1 MRMRSMYLLPG
12 SSHMC
17 TCWLGATDS
26 TSPPPAVLQVVA
38 PPELHHCYSE
48 QLALMP
54 HCYFVNDYKAA
65 HQEVLDPAN
74 LPKRT
79 EFGLP
84 DDKIVYSCSNQLYK
98 VRRGSRACGTE
109 LRGLAGSGLPR
120 SLGHARS
127 C

>member
-1 MRMRSMYLLPG
+1 M
-12 SSHMC
+12 
-17 TCWLGATDS
+17 
-26 TSPPPAVLQVVA
+26 VA

-98 VRRGSRACGTE
+98 VRLCLGEWASELWASASRGSWAAC
-109 LRGLAGSGLPR
+109 
-120 SLGHARS
+120 
-127 C
+127 